1 MMDDSPGYVILLDE
15 KIAECP
21 VCYELYIPTLGSK
34 CGHSTC
40 ISCMKK
46 MHEHSR
52 CPLCRSVM
60 FTFPVTSVRNSE
72 LVTLFEE

>member
-40 ISCMKK
+40 ISCMNT
-46 MHEHSR
+46 HGVPCVGVSCSPFR
-52 CPLCRSVM
+52 LLLYGTPSL
-60 FTFPVTSVRNSE
+60 
-72 LVTLFEE
+72 